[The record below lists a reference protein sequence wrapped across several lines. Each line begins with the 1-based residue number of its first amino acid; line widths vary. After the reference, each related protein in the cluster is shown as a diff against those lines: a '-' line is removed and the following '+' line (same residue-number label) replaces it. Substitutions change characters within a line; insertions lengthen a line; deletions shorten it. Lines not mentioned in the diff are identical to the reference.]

1 MTLLLYLCSGKL
13 VQERFET
20 EDEAKDFRRRLQ
32 TETWVQ
38 APSGRQIRSFA
49 VEYVED
55 ASK

>member
-20 EDEAKDFRRRLQ
+20 EDEAKDFKRRLQ